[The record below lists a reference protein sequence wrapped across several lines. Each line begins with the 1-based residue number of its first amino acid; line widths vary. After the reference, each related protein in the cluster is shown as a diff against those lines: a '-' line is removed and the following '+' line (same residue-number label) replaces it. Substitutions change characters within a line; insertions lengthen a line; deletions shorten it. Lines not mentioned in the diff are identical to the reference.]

1 MLPLC
6 QSCVALKGWRELLWT
21 STLRFSDNLFFN
33 EKKWGVGGEGM
44 GEAAEQLGISMNKK
58 KKRDPFF
65 HPSLLVRNVV
75 GAPRAERVNSYF
87 PFSCH
92 RKKKIAQG
100 LPGIAVLDYTS
111 LQQRILAEIPAGKG
125 TVFIGSFLC
134 TQGCFKAV

>member
-1 MLPLC
+1 MLLLC
-6 QSCVALKGWRELLWT
+6 QSCVALKRWRELLWT

-92 RKKKIAQG
+92 RKKKNSSGAAGNCSPRLHQSPAKN
-100 LPGIAVLDYTS
+100 PGRNPCWKGHCVYRELS
-111 LQQRILAEIPAGKG
+111 LHTR
-125 TVFIGSFLC
+125 VF
-134 TQGCFKAV
+134 